1 MAKKVRKWN
10 DKSGR
15 RPIIGG
21 VLLSLAVL
29 AGLTVFLLFGAEH
42 QRWSGNDPTSDAL
55 IFIFIPAVLVDNDD
69 NMYYIYAV
77 VIAFASVALIGAV
90 YSILRREWS
99 LAWIGSL
106 FGTIFG
112 PLTLIGVY
120 LIGTSDLE
128 FRRDSVLG
136 KLRSSRNG
144 SSPRKNPFVGVVAVV
159 LTSLLIGRSLSV
171 ILVSITDALALS
183 LLIGVGFLILM
194 YLAVTAVHSRL
205 KS

>member
-42 QRWSGNDPTSDAL
+42 QRWSSNDPTSDAL

-99 LAWIGSL
+99 LAWIDWSGFPDIDVLGRNSC
-106 FGTIFG
+106 
-112 PLTLIGVY
+112 TLKTEIVGAFF
-120 LIGTSDLE
+120 DC
-128 FRRDSVLG
+128 FRRS
-136 KLRSSRNG
+136 
-144 SSPRKNPFVGVVAVV
+144 
-159 LTSLLIGRSLSV
+159 
-171 ILVSITDALALS
+171 
-183 LLIGVGFLILM
+183 
-194 YLAVTAVHSRL
+194 
-205 KS
+205 

>member
-42 QRWSGNDPTSDAL
+42 QRWSSNDPTSDAL

-136 KLRSSRNG
+136 KLRSSRDG
-144 SSPRKNPFVGVVAVV
+144 SSPRKNPFVGVIAVV
-159 LTSLLIGRSLSV
+159 LASLLIGRSLSV